1 MPRGYRDRADD
12 SLLTL
17 LGDLPELVRNLI
29 TAEID
34 AAKAWVSR
42 TAKDAGI
49 GSLWFVI
56 VLFLLFWA
64 IPVLLAFGIIGLSSW
79 WPAWLSALAVFGFL
93 LVFVAVFAL
102 LGISRF
108 RKVTARQNPGQAVAT
123 DVRLIKGDSD
133 NDRL

>member
-1 MPRGYRDRADD
+1 MTRGYRDRADD

-17 LGDLPELVRNLI
+17 LGDLPELVRNLV

-64 IPVLLAFGIIGLSSW
+64 IPVLLAFGIIGLASW
-79 WPAWLSALAVFGFL
+79 WPAWLAALAVFVFL
-93 LVFVAVFAL
+93 FVAIAVFAL
-102 LGISRF
+102 LGVLRF
-108 RKVTARQNPGQAVAT
+108 RKVVKRENPGQAVAT
-123 DVRLIKGDSD
+123 DVRLMKEPDD
-133 NDRL
+133 D

>member
-1 MPRGYRDRADD
+1 MTRGYRDRADD

-29 TAEID
+29 TAEIA

-64 IPVLLAFGIIGLSSW
+64 IPVLLAFGIIGLASW
-79 WPAWLSALAVFGFL
+79 WPAWVAALAVFGFL
-93 LVFVAVFAL
+93 LLAVAIFAL
-102 LGISRF
+102 LGVLRF
-108 RKVTARQNPGQAVAT
+108 RRVVKRENPGKAVAA
-123 DVRLIKGDSD
+123 DVRLVKEAGHDD
-133 NDRL
+133 L

>member
-1 MPRGYRDRADD
+1 MTRGYRDRADD

-17 LGDLPELVRNLI
+17 LGDLPELVRNLV

-64 IPVLLAFGIIGLSSW
+64 IPVLLAFGIIGLASW
-79 WPAWLSALAVFGFL
+79 WPAWLAALAVFVFL
-93 LVFVAVFAL
+93 FVAIAVFAL
-102 LGISRF
+102 LGVLRF
-108 RKVTARQNPGQAVAT
+108 RKVVKRENPGQAVAT
-123 DVRLIKGDSD
+123 DVRLMKEPDD
-133 NDRL
+133 DEF

>member
-1 MPRGYRDRADD
+1 MTRGYRDRADD

-17 LGDLPELVRNLI
+17 LGDLPELVRNLV

-64 IPVLLAFGIIGLSSW
+64 IPVLLTFAIIGLASW
-79 WPAWLSALAVFGFL
+79 WPAWLAALAVFVFL
-93 LVFVAVFAL
+93 FVAIAVFGL
-102 LGISRF
+102 LGVLRF
-108 RKVTARQNPGQAVAT
+108 RKVVKRENPGQAVAT
-123 DVRLIKGDSD
+123 DVRLMKEPDD
-133 NDRL
+133 DEF

>member
-1 MPRGYRDRADD
+1 MTRGYRDRADD

-17 LGDLPELVRNLI
+17 LGDLPELVRNLV
-29 TAEID
+29 TAEIA

-64 IPVLLAFGIIGLSSW
+64 IPVLLAFAIIGLSSW
-79 WPAWLSALAVFGFL
+79 WPAWVAALAVFGFL
-93 LVFVAVFAL
+93 LVAVAIFAL
-102 LGISRF
+102 LGVLRF
-108 RKVTARQNPGQAVAT
+108 RKVVKRENPGKAVAV
-123 DVRLIKGDSD
+123 DVRLVKEAGHDD
-133 NDRL
+133 L